1 MVKGPSRQVEH
12 KRGSTT
18 LRADAR
24 RNRASVLAAAEEAF
38 AAEGLAVPLD
48 EIARRAGV
56 GAGTVYRHFPTKE
69 ALYET
74 VVTERLAQLG
84 EEAKD
89 YAEADDPGEAFF
101 ALFAEVVERAR
112 LNKALCEALEAST
125 GVGFTG
131 DSTARREFQD
141 VFGKLLGRAQH
152 AGAVRPDVDVETV
165 QALLRGCVTMEAQ
178 QHRQG
183 SGQVVAIVCD
193 GLRPDRATSRSGP
206 HS

>member
-1 MVKGPSRQVEH
+1 MTGPSRQVEH

-38 AAEGLAVPLD
+38 AAEGLSVPLD

-69 ALYET
+69 ALFET
-74 VVTERLAQLG
+74 VVSERLAQLG
-84 EEAKD
+84 EDAKG
-89 YAEADDPGEAFF
+89 YAEADDPGAAFF

-131 DSTARREFQD
+131 DSRARREFQD
-141 VFGKLLGRAQH
+141 VFGELLGRAQR
-152 AGAVRPDVDVETV
+152 AGAVRRDVDIETV
-165 QALLRGCVTMEAQ
+165 QALLRGCVSMEAQ
-178 QHRQG
+178 RHRQG
-183 SGQVVAIVCD
+183 SGGQVVAIVCD
-193 GLRPDRATSRSGP
+193 GLRPDRATSRSG
-206 HS
+206 SQS